1 MEILLLASRRLRPGG
16 GAIRDQ
22 EKRPPGLTLTLSLST
37 RVVSALHLSA
47 CLLKF
52 SLSLKISMI
61 QNGHPTIAASVQK
74 YVSPQARQRKKLTVF
89 LQPGFKFSKKDSTDP
104 AQLEVNS

>member
-1 MEILLLASRRLRPGG
+1 
-16 GAIRDQ
+16 
-22 EKRPPGLTLTLSLST
+22 
-37 RVVSALHLSA
+37 
-47 CLLKF
+47 
-52 SLSLKISMI
+52 MI